1 MNKAEAF
8 FETVSNLNFDT
19 ELTVLVEFLS
29 DVNGPEWLNFEEVN
43 SMKSSPIAIIQ
54 TADLEKNTFSLKL
67 LFWALNVLSY
77 YNFYISKSHLSFFA
91 QDFLYSEYLTEYH
104 YTSDDKLSVSSS
116 T

>member
-29 DVNGPEWLNFEEVN
+29 HVNVPEWLNFEEVN

-54 TADLEKNTFSLKL
+54 TADLEKKYLFSKTV
-67 LFWALNVLSY
+67 VLS
-77 YNFYISKSHLSFFA
+77 LECT
-91 QDFLYSEYLTEYH
+91 FLL
-104 YTSDDKLSVSSS
+104 
-116 T
+116 